1 MNVMVTGSQLKEFG
15 IYEEGG
21 VITLGFRFVHDLEI
35 KSLIV
40 QMEESTSELRADGYG
55 IYSEINDKG
64 SYDAVKAVTYSEG
77 ATHLVTVTLDP
88 VKNSGVQSLSV
99 QKVCNHR

>member
-35 KSLIV
+35 KSLIL
-40 QMEESTSELRADGYG
+40 QMEESTSELGLTG
-55 IYSEINDKG
+55 TG
-64 SYDAVKAVTYSEG
+64 STRRSTTKAPTMQ
-77 ATHLVTVTLDP
+77 LRL
-88 VKNSGVQSLSV
+88 
-99 QKVCNHR
+99 